1 MEDRL
6 SILENV
12 QYNLEN
18 ALESLERNDYY
29 YGAIDS
35 LLSEVKEEIEELEDK
50 IAEREELENKAEER
64 EYWNSQF

>member
-6 SILENV
+6 SILEDV

-18 ALESLERNDYY
+18 ALESLERTDYY

-35 LLSEVKEEIEELEDK
+35 LLSEVKDEIEELEDK
-50 IAEREELENKAEER
+50 IAEREELENRAEER
-64 EYWNSQF
+64 EYWNSRF